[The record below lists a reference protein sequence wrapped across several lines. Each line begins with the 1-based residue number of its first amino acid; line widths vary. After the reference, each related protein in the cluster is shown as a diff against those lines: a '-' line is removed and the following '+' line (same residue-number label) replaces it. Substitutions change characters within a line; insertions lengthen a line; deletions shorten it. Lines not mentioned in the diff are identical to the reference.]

1 MNSAVVRVPASTS
14 NLGPGFDALGLA
26 VKLYNKVTVTRV
38 AARGVTI
45 TSPIADKDRAGAT
58 AMLAEA
64 AKVYFKSAKISSFGF
79 EIALAGDVPMAR
91 GLGSSVTAR
100 LGCVAALN
108 EIADELLSR
117 QQLFE
122 LVTELEGHPDNAGPA
137 CFGGFTVAGKVGD
150 GIRCLRFKV
159 SPKVKFVTLVPD
171 FEIST
176 PEARK
181 LVPQTFSKAD
191 TVHNINR
198 AALIS
203 AAFASG
209 QMEALR
215 GCFDDRVHQPYR
227 EKLIPEL
234 SRVIRA
240 GEKAGAIGG
249 WLSGSGSTIMC
260 LTLESPE
267 SVGEAMRRV
276 LPRSVFHVL
285 GADNEGYRIL

>member
-1 MNSAVVRVPASTS
+1 MISAAIRVPASTS

-26 VKLYNKVTVTRV
+26 VRLYNEVTVIRV
-38 AARGVTI
+38 PRKSVDI
-45 TSPIADKDRAGAT
+45 VSPISDEDRSGAVK
-58 AMLAEA
+58 MLGEA
-64 AKVYFKSAKISSFGF
+64 AKLFFKCAKKPSFGF
-79 EIALAGDVPMAR
+79 DIALEGDVPMAR

-108 EIADELLSR
+108 EIAGAPLDR
-117 QQLFE
+117 QAIFE
-122 LVTELEGHPDNAGPA
+122 LVTSLEGHPDNAGPA
-137 CFGGFTVAGKVGD
+137 VFGGFTVAGSVGKSV
-150 GIRCLRFKV
+150 RCLAFKV
-159 SPKVKFVTLVPD
+159 SPKVKFVTLIPE

-209 QMEALR
+209 QIEALR

-260 LTLESPE
+260 VTIEAPE
-267 SVGEAMRRV
+267 EVGAAMKRV
-276 LPRSVFHVL
+276 LPRSEVKIL
-285 GADNEGYRIL
+285 TADNEGYKIV